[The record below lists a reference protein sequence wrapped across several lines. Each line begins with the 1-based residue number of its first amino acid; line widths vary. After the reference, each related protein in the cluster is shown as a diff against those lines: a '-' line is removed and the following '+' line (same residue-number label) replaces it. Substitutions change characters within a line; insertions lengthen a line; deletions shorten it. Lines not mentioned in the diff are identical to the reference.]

1 MLTFFE
7 PFCLTFFLTNT
18 DYSDYLGFC
27 EQLQYDLKNEFILFP
42 KNFKRAHDQANDLI
56 KQHRVEQY
64 DPQIAAMQKELK
76 DRYQFRSD
84 GLIVLPPHSAREIVV
99 EGQKL
104 HHCVGGYARSMAE
117 KRTVILFI
125 RQEAKRNKP
134 FFTVEVQGD
143 KIYQVLGSNNRK
155 PVPEV
160 SAFLDKWK
168 KKKHLDDAA

>member
-1 MLTFFE
+1 MTRK
-7 PFCLTFFLTNT
+7 
-18 DYSDYLGFC
+18 S
-27 EQLQYDLKNEFILFP
+27 QLC
-42 KNFKRAHDQANDLI
+42 
-56 KQHRVEQY
+56 
-64 DPQIAAMQKELK
+64 KELK

-117 KRTVILFI
+117 KRTVILFT

-143 KIYQVLGSNNRK
+143 KIYQVRGSNNRT

-160 SAFLDKWK
+160 SAFLDKCQPEKQLTLLPLPLGRRLARW
-168 KKKHLDDAA
+168 LSVLYG